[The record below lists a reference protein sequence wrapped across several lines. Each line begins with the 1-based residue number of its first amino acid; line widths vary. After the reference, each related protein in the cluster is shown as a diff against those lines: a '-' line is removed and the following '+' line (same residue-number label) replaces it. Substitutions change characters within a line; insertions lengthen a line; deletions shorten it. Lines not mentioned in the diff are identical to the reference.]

1 MASTRTA
8 VAIRPVEPA
17 ELTSWLRL
25 VNQFRYWQNDLEA
38 LRFDD
43 TLRPAGEPILRL
55 GAWTADGTL
64 VGVAE
69 AALSEDGSRYAA
81 RASGL
86 VGIAPEHRRRGLGT
100 RLADEVERF
109 AETTANKWVEAEVR
123 EINLPAA
130 LPFVRQ
136 RGYVELE
143 RYRTSVQ
150 TPSTVDL
157 SGLAGLQS
165 RLEREGVEFV
175 ILPAI
180 DSARAR
186 DELYQ
191 STMQIWRDMPHE
203 AHVDWHDPTRETFIR
218 SIFERPSVLLDGFY
232 VAREGERIVGLSYLT
247 RRPDGNAE
255 VGETGVL
262 RDSRRR
268 GIARALK
275 MMVTRYAAEKGIR
288 GVHTDNRTDNAGML
302 AINRELGFVPGE
314 EIVIIE
320 KTLRIRSEN

>member
-8 VAIRPVEPA
+8 AAIRPVESA

-25 VNQFRYWQNDLEA
+25 VNQFRYWQDDLEA

-86 VGIAPEHRRRGLGT
+86 VGVAPEHRRRGLGT

-175 ILPAI
+175 TLPAI

-255 VGETGVL
+255 VGETVIPSLLKQAREPCPALAPRVPYPQGQGLPRCFDKNDRRFGRRVHTSSAVP
-262 RDSRRR
+262 RSSRPFSAGNRR
-268 GIARALK
+268 GARPS
-275 MMVTRYAAEKGIR
+275 G
-288 GVHTDNRTDNAGML
+288 G
-302 AINRELGFVPGE
+302 
-314 EIVIIE
+314 
-320 KTLRIRSEN
+320 